1 MPKLRSRLRG
11 GRLRYM
17 SNNIYIVMC
26 HDIEPYVD
34 SAWLIKSMAIDRAAE
49 MENGR
54 MEEVLI
60 EDSDNYIIENVW
72 GTDDD

>member
-1 MPKLRSRLRG
+1 
-11 GRLRYM
+11 M